1 MVQTATEVEDYA
13 NTVEPGSPLPA
24 RILVPARVPVPVLT
38 HPALSCRQFFPG
50 FINSVARHG
59 VVAAILF
66 SIVLSSAVISRAQD
80 EPPPVARLSVVDGE
94 ASVLRGDDTTSWAT
108 AAANTPLI
116 AGDAVFAG
124 PDSRLELQLDHNNV
138 LRLARQTQVR
148 IANLTEDQIQIEVS
162 QGLADFVVLRDA
174 DLGEGARL
182 EPSVEIDTPNVAVRP
197 LIPGVYRIQV
207 DSDSHVEITVR
218 KGQAEVFTP
227 EGSTT
232 VERDKTITV
241 EGTDSPEYRLAQA
254 DEPDDWDG

>member
-162 QGLADFVVLRDA
+162 QGLAD
-174 DLGEGARL
+174 
-182 EPSVEIDTPNVAVRP
+182 
-197 LIPGVYRIQV
+197 
-207 DSDSHVEITVR
+207 
-218 KGQAEVFTP
+218 
-227 EGSTT
+227 
-232 VERDKTITV
+232 
-241 EGTDSPEYRLAQA
+241 
-254 DEPDDWDG
+254 